1 MKKFGIIPVTSNPES
16 TAWNP
21 ESRTLSDF
29 PTLGEV
35 KVYPIFQCVCKI
47 LKLNAEKNQKG
58 SFPLPD
64 VGEIVVGI
72 EDALTRE
79 VNAQSGLDKNI
90 YEKKQ
95 TSR

>member
-1 MKKFGIIPVTSNPES
+1 MCLLNSKT
-16 TAWNP
+16 
-21 ESRTLSDF
+21 
-29 PTLGEV
+29 
-35 KVYPIFQCVCKI
+35 QCR
-47 LKLNAEKNQKG
+47 KNQKG

-72 EDALTRE
+72 EDALAIE
-79 VNAQSGLDKNI
+79 VNAQSELDKNI